1 MPSPPMHKKKTWVV
15 ALAGVVAASVI
26 VSLFALLVI
35 SLSHEEIPG
44 YIVEAQRA
52 RDAQDL
58 GAERAA
64 LEALKESDPHH
75 IKSLEDL
82 ARIAREEGRLIDAA
96 KQWGE
101 VAVLDPMHAT
111 ARFEQA
117 RNLYAAGDYRT
128 VIELLSRDSLQDNP
142 DARALY
148 AMALFS
154 TGRADEA
161 EAVILRTM
169 AVHPGHTN
177 TLLLHADRLFLDDQ
191 LEAAETVYRK
201 LLDSKEVA
209 GSAHFGLVQIH
220 VRRGEPER
228 AVALMHERPADTN
241 DSYQLLSAHAEFW
254 RQTGHLDEA
263 VETYQRLLRDYGP
276 LPEIVVPLAEVTASR
291 GEKMPITELR
301 SKLAGTTAPALAAR
315 HYLLA
320 LEAYLDKDPG
330 AALQRLSWA
339 EGYYGR
345 RDLYRWVEL
354 DSAVRLGNEERARA
368 AVEGLQ
374 RMNLAPLR
382 RGHAADLAAVHAA
395 HWADRGKYEKAEV
408 LAGLALEL
416 SPDHAAARLVI
427 ARAALVG
434 GREEEAAELARPLL
448 QDDGLRPAALEVLG
462 RADMETG
469 DMKAAEQHFRE
480 LVQALPE
487 SSIGPYWLG
496 VNLYRQG
503 DYPGAIEQLRT
514 AYQRNPEPR
523 VSASLLDAL
532 IRAEDWSE
540 ANDLAEEQIAEAE
553 APARA
558 LGWAYKAG
566 IYRARGELDLA
577 AEAYQKA
584 MEEQPERLAYALA
597 AADLLIDVGELEQ
610 AKLILDTAAQQAPE
624 NRVLRFKR
632 GYLAQLMGETGIAAQ
647 YYRDLLSDFPS
658 WALVMVNL
666 SELLGATEG
675 SRTEALEMA
684 GRAAELTPGWDEAHW
699 NLAQRAMEAGKEDQ
713 ARQSALRVVEISPEH
728 GRAVALIA
736 RLGGE

>member
-1 MPSPPMHKKKTWVV
+1 MPSPPMHRKKTWAV

-101 VAVLDPMHAT
+101 VATLDPMHAT
-111 ARFEQA
+111 AHFEQA

-142 DARALY
+142 DAQALY

-154 TGRADEA
+154 TGRADDA

-169 AVHPGHTN
+169 NAHPEHAN
-177 TLLLHADRLFLDDQ
+177 TRLLYADRLFLDDQ
-191 LEAAETVYRK
+191 LEAAETLYRE
-201 LLDSKEVA
+201 LLGNKEVA

-228 AVALMHERPADTN
+228 ASALMRERPADTSA
-241 DSYQLLSAHAEFW
+241 SYQLLSAHAEFW

-301 SKLAGTTAPALAAR
+301 SRLSGTTAPALAAR

-320 LEAYLDKDPG
+320 LEAYLDKDPA

-354 DSAVRLGNEERARA
+354 DSAVRLGEEERARA
-368 AVEGLQ
+368 AVEGLL

-408 LAGLALEL
+408 LAGLALDL

-532 IRAEDWSE
+532 IRAEDWRE
-540 ANDLAEEQIAEAE
+540 ANNLAEEQIAEAE

-666 SELLGATEG
+666 SELLGASEG
-675 SRTEALEMA
+675 SRTEALEIA

-699 NLAQRAMEAGKEDQ
+699 NLAQRAMEAGNEDQ